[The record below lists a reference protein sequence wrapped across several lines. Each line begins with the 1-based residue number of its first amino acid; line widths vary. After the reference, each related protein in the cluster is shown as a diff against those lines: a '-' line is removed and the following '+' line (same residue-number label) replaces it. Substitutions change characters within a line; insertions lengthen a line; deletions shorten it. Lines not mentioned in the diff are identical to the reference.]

1 MKYYFNSLSAV
12 LVAIENG
19 GKLELRNFDEF
30 ESLHSASGL
39 TFWSWL
45 VFQAENGIL
54 RAALSEEQLEAMPEA
69 VQGFLKHMAAD
80 VK

>member
-12 LVAIENG
+12 LAVIENS
-19 GKLELRNFDEF
+19 GKLELLNFDEF
-30 ESLHSASGL
+30 ERLHASSGL
-39 TFWSWL
+39 AFWSWL
-45 VFQAENGIL
+45 IFQAENGIL

-69 VQGFLKHMAAD
+69 VQGFLTHMAAD